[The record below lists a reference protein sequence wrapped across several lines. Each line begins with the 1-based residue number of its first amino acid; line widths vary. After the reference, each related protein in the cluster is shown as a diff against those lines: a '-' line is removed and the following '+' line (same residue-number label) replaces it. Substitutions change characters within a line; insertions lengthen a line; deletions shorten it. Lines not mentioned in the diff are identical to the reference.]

1 MEFRDV
7 VATDKPLGLECLVF
21 RLVLD
26 SAKRIERRHVA
37 RRLVDAAKQNR
48 DVLEFHAGTPLDP
61 RNGYFRQISV
71 RAAEIELEFNLQGH
85 VSFSRE
91 RIG

>member
-1 MEFRDV
+1 M
-7 VATDKPLGLECLVF
+7 AADKALGLECLVF

-26 SAKRIERRHVA
+26 SAKRVERRHVA
-37 RRLVDAAKQNR
+37 RRLVDAAEQNR